1 MSAIAGAQLRPVPVN
16 RLLLVGESD
25 EIVAKLRSRLPAG
38 TWVVERVPDNASVL
52 PLVRTKTFDVILT
65 GEHTSGQE
73 DIELLRKIRKVHP
86 HTRLIIIADSSTPDD
101 VIAAMREHAFS
112 FFSKPYSLETLV
124 TMVQRAIAQPAWDD
138 GIEVVSATPEWTRIR
153 ARCDIPT
160 ADRVLHFFE
169 EIADLPDPERSAVG
183 IAMREM
189 LLNAI
194 EHGGNLDPKEYVEVA
209 YVRARHMVTCR
220 ITDPG
225 EGFALHDVSHAAI
238 TNPPDDPIQHVKVRE
253 AQGLRPGGFGVLL
266 TRHMVDEL
274 IYGEEGNDVLLVKY
288 LQSEEKAS

>member
-1 MSAIAGAQLRPVPVN
+1 MSAIAEAQLRPVPVK

-25 EIVAKLRSRLPAG
+25 EIVAKLRSKLPAG
-38 TWVVERVPDNASVL
+38 TWVVERAADNASVL
-52 PLVRTKTFDVILT
+52 PLVRTRTFDVILT
-65 GEHTSGQE
+65 GEHTSGGE

-86 HTRLIIIADSSTPDD
+86 HTRLIIIADEGTPSD
-101 VIAAMREHAFS
+101 VITAMREHAFS
-112 FFSKPYSLETLV
+112 YFSKPYSLDTLV
-124 TMVQRAIAQPAWDD
+124 MMVQRAIAQPAWDD
-138 GIEVVSATPEWTRIR
+138 GIDVISATPEWIRIR
-153 ARCDIPT
+153 ARCDLPT
-160 ADRVLHFFE
+160 ADRVLHFFD
-169 EIADLPDPERSAVG
+169 EIADLPEPEKSAVG

-194 EHGGNLDPKEYVEVA
+194 EHGGNLDPNEYVEIA

-225 EGFALHDVSHAAI
+225 EGFALHDVPHAAI
-238 TNPPDDPIQHVKVRE
+238 GNPADDPMQHVKVRE

-274 IYGEEGNDVLLVKY
+274 IYGEDGNDVLLVKY
-288 LQSEEKAS
+288 LQTEQQAS

>member
-1 MSAIAGAQLRPVPVN
+1 MSAIAGAQLRPVPVR

-25 EIVAKLRSRLPAG
+25 EILAKLRSTLPAG
-38 TWVVERVPDNASVL
+38 TWVVERVSENASVL

-65 GEHTSGQE
+65 GDQTSGRE

-86 HTRLIIIADSSTPDD
+86 HTRLIIIADESTPGD
-101 VIAAMREHAFS
+101 VITAMREHAFS
-112 FFSKPYSLETLV
+112 YFSKPYSLDTLAA
-124 TMVQRAIAQPAWDD
+124 MVQRAVAQPAWDD
-138 GIEVVSATPEWTRIR
+138 GIEVVSATPEWIRIR
-153 ARCDIPT
+153 ARCDLPT

-169 EIADLPDPERSAVG
+169 EIADLPEPERSAVG

-194 EHGGNLDPKEYVEVA
+194 EHGGNLDPNEYVEVA

-225 EGFALHDVSHAAI
+225 EGFALHDVPHAA
-238 TNPPDDPIQHVKVRE
+238 TANPSDDPMQHLKVRE

-274 IYGEEGNDVLLVKY
+274 IYGEDGNDVLLVKY
-288 LQSEEKAS
+288 LQTEQQAS

>member
-1 MSAIAGAQLRPVPVN
+1 MSAIAEAQLRPVPVK

-25 EIVAKLRSRLPAG
+25 EIVAKLRSKLPAG
-38 TWVVERVPDNASVL
+38 TWVVERAADNAAVL
-52 PLVRTKTFDVILT
+52 PLVRTRTFDVILT
-65 GEHTSGQE
+65 GEHTSGGE

-86 HTRLIIIADSSTPDD
+86 HTRLTIIADEGTPSDL
-101 VIAAMREHAFS
+101 ITAMREHAFS
-112 FFSKPYSLETLV
+112 YFSKPYSLDTLV
-124 TMVQRAIAQPAWDD
+124 MMVQRAIAQPAWDD
-138 GIEVVSATPEWTRIR
+138 GIDVISATPEWIRIR
-153 ARCDIPT
+153 ARCDLPT
-160 ADRVLHFFE
+160 ADRVLHFFD
-169 EIADLPDPERSAVG
+169 EIADLPEPEKSAVG

-194 EHGGNLDPKEYVEVA
+194 EHGGNLDQKEYVEIA

-225 EGFALHDVSHAAI
+225 EGFALHDVPHAAI
-238 TNPPDDPIQHVKVRE
+238 GNPADDPMQHVKVRE

-274 IYGEEGNDVLLVKY
+274 IYGEDGNDVLLVKY
-288 LQSEEKAS
+288 LQAEQQAS

>member
-1 MSAIAGAQLRPVPVN
+1 MSAIAGAQLRPVPVR

-25 EIVAKLRSRLPAG
+25 EILAKLRSTLPAG
-38 TWVVERVPDNASVL
+38 TWVVERVSENASVL
-52 PLVRTKTFDVILT
+52 PLVRMKTFDVILT
-65 GEHTSGQE
+65 GDQTSGRE

-86 HTRLIIIADSSTPDD
+86 HTRLIIIADESTPGD
-101 VIAAMREHAFS
+101 VITAMREHAFS
-112 FFSKPYSLETLV
+112 YFSKPYSLDTLAA
-124 TMVQRAIAQPAWDD
+124 MVQRAVAQPAWDD
-138 GIEVVSATPEWTRIR
+138 GIEVVSATPEWIRIR
-153 ARCDIPT
+153 ARCDLPT

-169 EIADLPDPERSAVG
+169 EIADLPEPERSAVG

-194 EHGGNLDPKEYVEVA
+194 EHGGNLDPNEYVEVA

-225 EGFALHDVSHAAI
+225 EGFALHDVTHAAI
-238 TNPPDDPIQHVKVRE
+238 ANPSGDPMQHLKVRE

-274 IYGEEGNDVLLVKY
+274 IYGENGNDVLLVKY
-288 LQSEEKAS
+288 LQTEQQAS